1 MNPTEQG
8 IDQDTSK
15 IESSAEPKVI
25 AAIDLGSNSFH
36 MVVASNQDGRLKIID
51 RIREMVRLSAG
62 LDKAQKLDEEAKQ
75 RALECLQRFGQ
86 RLRDMHADTVRAIG
100 TNALRRAKKTGDFL
114 AEAELALGHP
124 IEIISGIEEARLI
137 YQGTNYAIS
146 RPYDQRIVIDIG
158 GGSTELIIGEGVR
171 PIHMESL
178 FMGCVSTSER
188 YFPDGK
194 LSQKNFTNAVM
205 DAKQQLRPIIGKF
218 KKVGWN
224 LEIGTSGTIKAISEA
239 IHEQLGGG
247 KTISMQSLLALSEK
261 VFENKHIK
269 ELSISGVKKERMPVL
284 PGGLAILY
292 AIFESLDIKRLNF
305 SEGGLREGVLYD
317 FLGRLRLEHEDV
329 RAKTVSTLEQ
339 KYYTDYEQANR
350 TEIVALM
357 MLSKV
362 RKGWSL
368 NNLQYE
374 NYLRW
379 AARLHEIGID
389 IAHSG
394 YHRHGAYLLQNS
406 DLPGFAWNEQR
417 ILACLVGSH
426 RRKIRT
432 DLFNDFHVGLHQS
445 IKYLIA
451 LLRIAVL
458 LNRDRIDGELPIL
471 EIKAGEESLDVIFP
485 KGWLEEHPL
494 TEIDLQQEKNY
505 LKNIEITLSYS

>member
-1 MNPTEQG
+1 MNPTEE
-8 IDQDTSK
+8 DAEQDLSL
-15 IESSAEPKVI
+15 SDLPDEPKVI

-51 RIREMVRLSAG
+51 RIKEMVRLSTG
-62 LDKAQKLDEEAKQ
+62 LDKSQKLDEEAKQ
-75 RALECLQRFGQ
+75 RALACLQRFGQ

-114 AEAELALGHP
+114 AEAEEALGHP

-178 FMGCVSTSER
+178 FMGCVSTSEK

-194 LSQKNFTNAVM
+194 LSRKNFSNAVM
-205 DAKQQLRPIIGKF
+205 DAKLQLRPVIGKF
-218 KKVGWN
+218 KKLGWN
-224 LEIGTSGTIKAISEA
+224 LEIGTSGTIKAISET

-247 KTISMQSLLALSEK
+247 KTISMASLTLLSEK
-261 VFENKHIK
+261 LYEHNNIK
-269 ELSISGVKKERMPVL
+269 ELNFSGVKKERLPVL

-292 AIFESLDIKRLNF
+292 AIFESLGIDRLDY

-350 TEIVALM
+350 NEIAALM
-357 MLSKV
+357 LLSKV
-362 RKGWSL
+362 RKAWSL
-368 NNLQYE
+368 NNIQYE

-379 AARLHEIGID
+379 AARLHEIGVD

-417 ILACLVGSH
+417 ILACMVGSH

-432 DLFNDFHVGLHQS
+432 DLFNDFHKGLHQP
-445 IKYLIA
+445 IKYLIT
-451 LLRIAVL
+451 LLRLAVL
-458 LNRDRIDGELPIL
+458 LNRDRIDGDLPIL
-471 EIKAGEESLDVIFP
+471 NLNAIENGLDITFP
-485 KGWLEEHPL
+485 KGWLQERPL
-494 TEIDLQQEKNY
+494 TEIDMQQEKDY
-505 LKNIEITLSYS
+505 LKVIDISLSFS

>member
-1 MNPTEQG
+1 LDLTTE
-8 IDQDTSK
+8 DASQDTNSDQLP
-15 IESSAEPKVI
+15 AEPKVI

-36 MVVASNQDGRLKIID
+36 MVVANNQDGRLKIID

-62 LDKAQKLDEEAKQ
+62 LDKSQKLDEEAKQ
-75 RALECLQRFGQ
+75 RALACLQRFGQ

-100 TNALRRAKKTGDFL
+100 TNALRRAKETDDFL

-158 GGSTELIIGEGVR
+158 GGSTELIIGKGVR

-205 DAKQQLRPIIGKF
+205 DAKSQLRPVIGKF

-239 IHEQLGGG
+239 IHNQLGGG
-247 KTISMQSLLALSEK
+247 KTITMQSLVALSEK
-261 VFENKHIK
+261 IFEKNNVK
-269 ELSISGVKKERMPVL
+269 ELSISGVKKERLPVL

-292 AIFESLDIKRLNF
+292 AIFESLGINRLNF

-329 RAKTVSTLEQ
+329 RAKTVRTLEH
-339 KYYTDYEQANR
+339 KYYTDYEQSNR

-362 RKGWSL
+362 RKDWSL
-368 NNLQYE
+368 VNLQYE

-389 IAHSG
+389 IAHTG

-426 RRKIRT
+426 RRKIRA
-432 DLFNDFHVGLHQS
+432 DLFKDFHIGLHQP
-445 IKYLIA
+445 IKYLIT
-451 LLRIAVL
+451 LLRLAVL
-458 LNRDRIDGELPIL
+458 LNRDRIDGDLPVIEMKARENSL
-471 EIKAGEESLDVIFP
+471 EIAFP
-485 KGWLEEHPL
+485 KGWLQEYPL
-494 TEIDLQQEKNY
+494 TEIDLQQEKEY
-505 LKNIEITLSYS
+505 LKNIDIALSYS

>member
-1 MNPTEQG
+1 LNLTPENATQNFS
-8 IDQDTSK
+8 DHSPV
-15 IESSAEPKVI
+15 EPKVI

-62 LDKAQKLDEEAKQ
+62 LNDSKKLDEEAMQ
-75 RALECLQRFGQ
+75 RALDCLHRFGQ
-86 RLRDMHADTVRAIG
+86 RLRDMHADNVRAIG
-100 TNALRRAKKTGDFL
+100 TNALRSAKKTGAFL
-114 AEAELALGHP
+114 KQAEQALGHP
-124 IEIISGIEEARLI
+124 IEIISGMEEARLI

-178 FMGCVSTSER
+178 FMGCVSISER
-188 YFPDGK
+188 FFPEGK
-194 LSQKNFTNAVM
+194 LSHKNFLDAVM
-205 DAKQQLRPIIGKF
+205 SAKLQLRPVIGKF

-247 KTISMQSLLALSEK
+247 KTISMESLTALSENI
-261 VFENKHIK
+261 FEKDHVK
-269 ELSISGVKKERMPVL
+269 ELSFSEIKKERLPVL

-292 AIFESLDIKRLNF
+292 AIFESLGIDHLNF

-329 RAKTVSTLEQ
+329 RDKTVSTLER
-339 KYYTDYEQANR
+339 KYNSDYEQANR
-350 TEIVALM
+350 TEIVALLL
-357 MLSKV
+357 LSKV
-362 RKGWSL
+362 KKEWSL
-368 NNLQYE
+368 SNIQYE

-379 AARLHEIGID
+379 AARLHEIGVD

-406 DLPGFAWNEQR
+406 DLPGFSWKEQR
-417 ILACLVGSH
+417 MLACMVGSH
-426 RRKIRT
+426 RRKIRI
-432 DLFNDFHVGLHQS
+432 DLFNDFDSGVHQS
-445 IKYLIA
+445 VKYLIT
-451 LLRIAVL
+451 LLRLSVL
-458 LNRDRIDGELPIL
+458 LNRDRIDDDLPVINLKVKEDELQIEFP
-471 EIKAGEESLDVIFP
+471 EEWLDQY
-485 KGWLEEHPL
+485 PL
-494 TEIDLQQEKNY
+494 TRIDLEQEKNY
-505 LKNIEITLSYS
+505 LRAIDIKLSFE

>member
-1 MNPTEQG
+1 MNLTEE
-8 IDQDTSK
+8 DTNQDITVD
-15 IESSAEPKVI
+15 ESSAEPKVI

-51 RIREMVRLSAG
+51 RIREMVRLSTG
-62 LDKAQKLDEEAKQ
+62 LDKSQKLDEEAKL
-75 RALECLQRFGQ
+75 RALACLQRFGQ

-100 TNALRRAKKTGDFL
+100 TNALRRAKKTDDFL

-178 FMGCVSTSER
+178 FMGCVSISER
-188 YFPDGK
+188 HFPEGK
-194 LSQKNFTNAVM
+194 LSQKSFTSAVM
-205 DAKQQLRPIIGKF
+205 DAKSQLRPVIGKF

-224 LEIGTSGTIKAISEA
+224 LEIGTSGTIKGISEA
-239 IHEQLGGG
+239 IHDQLGGG
-247 KTISMQSLLALSEK
+247 KTISMQSLVSLSEK
-261 VFENKHIK
+261 IFEKNHIK
-269 ELSISGVKKERMPVL
+269 ELSISGVKKERLPVL

-292 AIFESLDIKRLNF
+292 AIFESLGIRRLNY

-329 RAKTVSTLEQ
+329 RAKTVHTLEQ
-339 KYYTDYEQANR
+339 KYYTDYEQSNR

-362 RKGWSL
+362 RKDWSL

-389 IAHSG
+389 IAHTG

-432 DLFNDFHVGLHQS
+432 DLFKDFHVDVHQS
-445 IKYLIA
+445 LKYLIT
-451 LLRIAVL
+451 LLRLAVL
-458 LNRDRIDGELPIL
+458 LNRDRIDGELPI
-471 EIKAGEESLDVIFP
+471 IDVNANDNGLDIAFP
-485 KGWLEEHPL
+485 KDWLQEHPL
-494 TEIDLQQEKNY
+494 TEIDMQQEKDY
-505 LKNIEITLSYS
+505 LKNIDIALSFS